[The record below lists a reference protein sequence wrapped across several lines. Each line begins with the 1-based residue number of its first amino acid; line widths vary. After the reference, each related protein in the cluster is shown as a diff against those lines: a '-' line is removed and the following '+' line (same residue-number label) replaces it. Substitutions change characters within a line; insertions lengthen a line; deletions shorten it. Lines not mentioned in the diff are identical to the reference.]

1 MALILPRATGPRR
14 LAAAVLDAT
23 LSLVLAALLSG
34 TLGRWFAGRAVPALH
49 IGDPDGPWTGGTA
62 MILGAAG
69 DLVYGLPAATALLL
83 LAEPIAGVS
92 PGKAAVGLSIVDP
105 CGVDPSRGRLMI
117 RFLVKAAAAWAPA
130 VGLASGS
137 WSTVVAASGLGAMA
151 LVRCLPALMGRPA
164 LHDAV
169 SALRVVRPS
178 S

>member
-1 MALILPRATGPRR
+1 MALILPLATGPRR

-34 TLGRWFAGRAVPALH
+34 TLGRWFAGRAVPALR

-62 MILGAAG
+62 MVLGAAG
-69 DLVYGLPAATALLL
+69 DLVYGLPAAAALVM

-92 PGKAAVGLSIVDP
+92 AGKAAVGLSIVDP
-105 CGVDPSRGRLMI
+105 NGADPSRGRLMI
-117 RFLVKAAAAWAPA
+117 RFLVKASAAWAPA
-130 VGLASGS
+130 AALASGS
-137 WSTVVAASGLGAMA
+137 WTAVIAASCLGALA
-151 LVRCLPALMGRPA
+151 LAGGVPALMGRPA
-164 LHDAV
+164 LHDAA